1 MGLEAKDY
9 LSSLVKMSPNL
20 QRFSIGKMGMFGAQM
35 MTLIRGGDGLKAKVN
50 PCKARELKKWEE
62 KAAGRKLPFEGSRD
76 SGET

>member
-35 MTLIRGGDGLKAKVN
+35 MTLIRGGDGLVAKVKVN
-50 PCKARELKKWEE
+50 TCKGRELKK
-62 KAAGRKLPFEGSRD
+62 
-76 SGET
+76 